1 MSYQLLNQIRLY
13 FKWRIFNFKKN
24 GEHDSDE
31 GKEFELRRGL
41 QGHIGLRT
49 VRKPI
54 HPYKTNI
61 SDKKLI

>member
-13 FKWRIFNFKKN
+13 FKWRIFNFKKMVSTTLTREKN
-24 GEHDSDE
+24 LNFE
-31 GKEFELRRGL
+31 GAYKDIL
-41 QGHIGLRT
+41 
-49 VRKPI
+49 VCVPSI